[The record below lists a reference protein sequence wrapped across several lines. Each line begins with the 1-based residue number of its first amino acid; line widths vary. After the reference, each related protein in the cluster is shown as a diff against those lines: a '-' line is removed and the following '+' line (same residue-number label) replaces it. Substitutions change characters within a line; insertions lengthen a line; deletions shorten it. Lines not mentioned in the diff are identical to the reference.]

1 MPRLIATAPK
11 TRSIRPWL
19 RARAATGSALG
30 PAAGT
35 LAVSTRGSLTN
46 LFGGQTVEVTGVL
59 GPPKGAIAEGT
70 FDYRAYL
77 SEQGIYYRLQAASSG
92 GTSIRVEVVRHGKG
106 VKGMLLGLV
115 IGAFGARILRSD
127 MRKVLAPLT
136 TTSR

>member
-1 MPRLIATAPK
+1 MTITTIDSNVWK
-11 TRSIRPWL
+11 S
-19 RARAATGSALG
+19 GSG
-30 PAAGT
+30 W
-35 LAVSTRGSLTN
+35 
-46 LFGGQTVEVTGVL
+46 
-59 GPPKGAIAEGT
+59 
-70 FDYRAYL
+70 DYRL
-77 SEQGIYYRLQAASSG
+77 RPASSG